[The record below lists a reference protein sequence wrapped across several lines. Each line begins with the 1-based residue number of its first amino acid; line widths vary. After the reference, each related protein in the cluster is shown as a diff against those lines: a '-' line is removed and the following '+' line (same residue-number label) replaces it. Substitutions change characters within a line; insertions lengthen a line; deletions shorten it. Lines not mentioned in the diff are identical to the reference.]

1 MTSRNGS
8 GKAWAAAN
16 LFEKR
21 TEAGVKGPDTGG
33 TESGGP
39 AGFLRRL
46 RPGEAWR
53 EGRVEIVP
61 LSLEGDGSPAP
72 VLLTREAVERGVLEI
87 VERGQGVVQELLAWN
102 KGDAPVAI
110 LEGDTLVGCK
120 QNRVVAHSVIVAPGT
135 SVVVPVGCM
144 EHGRWHHESRTFS
157 VGDVKMSPHVRR
169 RTSAEVKAA
178 ALSGHRPALDQG
190 RLWRDVACELEAT
203 GASSSTSDYYRVV
216 EQDGE
221 RARERARGLPPRPG
235 QVGALVL
242 ADGILVGLEASGHHG
257 LWGRLSEPTLA
268 SYLMG
273 MHRGGA
279 SLGGERASAADW
291 LSRVQEAQVLAR
303 PGLGIGVDLDVRGRS
318 LSGVGLAL
326 DSFTVHV
333 AVFPA

>member
-1 MTSRNGS
+1 MTSRNES
-8 GKAWAAAN
+8 GKAWAAAH

-21 TEAGVKGPDTGG
+21 TEADVKGPDTSG

-46 RPGEAWR
+46 RPAEPWR

-169 RTSAEVKAA
+169 HTVADVKQAT
-178 ALSGHRPALDQG
+178 LSGHGPTLNQG
-190 RLWRDVACELEAT
+190 RLWQDVERELEAT
-203 GASSSTSDYYRVV
+203 GAFSSTSDYYRVV
-216 EQDGE
+216 EQEGE
-221 RARERARGLPPRPG
+221 RARERARGLEPRPG

-242 ADGILVGLEASGHHG
+242 ADGILVGLEASGHHR

-279 SLGGERASAADW
+279 SLGAERASAADW
-291 LSRVQEAQVLAR
+291 LSRVQETQVLAR

>member
-1 MTSRNGS
+1 MTTRGGG
-8 GKAWAAAN
+8 GKAWA
-16 LFEKR
+16 
-21 TEAGVKGPDTGG
+21 EAIDGWLGQLRLG
-33 TESGGP
+33 ES
-39 AGFLRRL
+39 R
-46 RPGEAWR
+46 R
-53 EGRVEIVP
+53 EGRLEIV
-61 LSLEGDGSPAP
+61 SLLRDGDGGEPG
-72 VLLTREAVERGVLEI
+72 VLLTRQAVESGLLEI

-102 KGDAPVAI
+102 KGDAPVAV

-157 VGDVKMSPHVRR
+157 VGDVKMAPHVRR
-169 RTSAEVKAA
+169 HTVADVKQAT
-178 ALSGHRPALDQG
+178 LSGHGPTLNQG
-190 RLWRDVACELEAT
+190 RLWQDVERELEAT
-203 GASSSTSDYYRVV
+203 GAFSSTSDYYRVV
-216 EQDGE
+216 EQEGE
-221 RARERARGLPPRPG
+221 RARERARGLEPRPG

-242 ADGILVGLEASGHHG
+242 ADGILVGLEASGHHR

-279 SLGGERASAADW
+279 SLGAERASAADW